1 MRHIALAAAL
11 LITPAYAQDVFGD
24 PAEKQTEWPDGPN
37 KRFFQNLQRPDNYLR
52 EGPNYDVNEPVS
64 CCGAGDV
71 VKTKFKV
78 EPGKGPRPVDTWYAW
93 LHDEWI
99 KIPVEKIVPDYAPDG
114 QAYLFVFR
122 IGGLKA
128 SKFHEIVCFVRPK
141 GGL

>member
-11 LITPAYAQDVFGD
+11 LITPAYAQGVFGD
-24 PAEKQTEWPDGPN
+24 PTEKQTEWPDGPN

-78 EPGKGPRPVDTWYAW
+78 EASNSAYPEDSWFAW
-93 LHDEWI
+93 LKGKWVR
-99 KIPVEKIVPDYAPDG
+99 IPSEKTRA
-114 QAYLFVFR
+114 
-122 IGGLKA
+122 GLCAGWPSVSVHNA
-128 SKFHEIVCFVRPK
+128 S
-141 GGL
+141 GLRAR